1 MSSVRRGLLLALL
14 LLANGCTI
22 GRWYVGSPLPAD
34 PREVLVVGQTQKG
47 EVLAQLGPPDRI
59 LRYRGGD
66 AFIYRH
72 DQRNSSE
79 LNIGTPPFVGF
90 GGYQVFTWEKVQDKS
105 DRLMVFFDARGVVSS
120 FGYRAGRGELE
131 PL

>member
-1 MSSVRRGLLLALL
+1 MLLFAH
-14 LLANGCTI
+14 GCTI
-22 GRWYVGSPLPAD
+22 CRWYVGSPLPAD
-34 PREVLVVGQTQKG
+34 PRQVLEIGRTQKA

-59 LRYRGGD
+59 LRYRSGD

-79 LNIGTPPFVGF
+79 LHIGTPPFIGF
-90 GGYQVFTWEKVQDKS
+90 GGYQLFTWEKVQDKS
-105 DRLMVFFDARGVVSS
+105 DRLMVLFDARGVVSS
-120 FGYRAGRGELE
+120 FGYREGRDELE